1 MQGQELMSA
10 LTPQLSL
17 YRDLLAEIKSR
28 IRAAQNRAA
37 LSANAEMILLY
48 WDIGRMIA
56 ARQEREG
63 WGAGVIPK
71 LAVDLKNELPKEK
84 GFSERNLKRM
94 LRFFREYPAMA
105 GKVPRPASL
114 LQGDQNQSDGI
125 VPQPAAQ
132 LVQPPATAP
141 TLPSNL
147 LFGIPWFH
155 NVILIEKIKDLPTRY
170 WYACQTLEQG
180 WSRDTLSL
188 QIKNR
193 AHERQGAAI
202 TNFSSTLPSIHAN
215 IAQGLLKDPYLFDF
229 FTLTEPFLERELETG
244 LVAHIQKF
252 LIELGR
258 GFAFVG
264 RQCPLT
270 VSEREF
276 FIDLL
281 FYHLHLRCYIV
292 VDLKKGDFKPEY
304 AGKIHPMRYEIPI
317 CLHPAKLGRRQL
329 LCRLHKRFEKPN
341 RGTSVWPSLFNKRP
355 LANGV
360 GLLRG
365 MPQPSRRHQKG
376 EVSKD
381 RLGETLYKEPTCRLS
396 HGVNFYCSAVDA
408 QLRHA
413 GDAPTIGLILCQT
426 KDRIL
431 AEYSLK
437 DIHKPIGVAD
447 YELTRALPAELASSL
462 PSIETIEAELSDDL
476 EKKDNE

>member
-1 MQGQELMSA
+1 MSEI
-10 LTPQLSL
+10 TPQLAL

-71 LAVDLKNELPKEK
+71 LAVDLKNELPEEK

-105 GKVPRPASL
+105 EKVPQPASL
-114 LQGDQNQSDGI
+114 LQSDQNQSDGI

-132 LVQPPATAP
+132 LIQAP
-141 TLPSNL
+141 TTASTLPPNL

-155 NVILIEKIKDLPTRY
+155 HVILIEKIKDLPTRL
-170 WYACQTLEQG
+170 WYARQTLEQG

-202 TNFSSTLPSIHAN
+202 TNFTNTLPSIHAS

-229 FTLTEPFLERELETG
+229 LTLTESFLERELETG

-264 RQCPLT
+264 RQYPLT
-270 VSEREF
+270 VSDREF

-281 FYHLHLRCYIV
+281 FYHLHLRCFVV

-304 AGKIHPMRYEIPI
+304 AGKM
-317 CLHPAKLGRRQL
+317 
-329 LCRLHKRFEKPN
+329 
-341 RGTSVWPSLFNKRP
+341 
-355 LANGV
+355 
-360 GLLRG
+360 
-365 MPQPSRRHQKG
+365 
-376 EVSKD
+376 
-381 RLGETLYKEPTCRLS
+381 
-396 HGVNFYCSAVDA
+396 NFYCSAVDA

-447 YELTRALPAELASSL
+447 YELTRALPVALASSL
-462 PSIETIEAELSDDL
+462 PSIEAIEAELSQNL
-476 EKKDNE
+476 EKEGNE

>member
-1 MQGQELMSA
+1 MSEI
-10 LTPQLSL
+10 TPQLAL
-17 YRDLLAEIKSR
+17 YRELLDEIKSR

-71 LAVDLKNELPKEK
+71 LAVDLKNELPREK

-105 GKVPRPASL
+105 GKVPLPASL
-114 LQGDQNQSDGI
+114 LQLDQNQPDGI

-132 LVQPPATAP
+132 LIQPPATPSALP
-141 TLPSNL
+141 TNL
-147 LFGIPWFH
+147 LFGIPWYH

-170 WYACQTLEQG
+170 WYARQTMEQG
-180 WSRDTLSL
+180 WSRDTLRL

-193 AHERQGAAI
+193 VHERQGAAI
-202 TNFSSTLPSIHAN
+202 TNFSSTLSSIHAS

-229 FTLTEPFLERELETG
+229 LTLTEPFLERELETS

-270 VSEREF
+270 VSDREF

-281 FYHLHLRCYIV
+281 FYHLHLRCFIV

-304 AGKIHPMRYEIPI
+304 AGKM
-317 CLHPAKLGRRQL
+317 
-329 LCRLHKRFEKPN
+329 
-341 RGTSVWPSLFNKRP
+341 
-355 LANGV
+355 
-360 GLLRG
+360 
-365 MPQPSRRHQKG
+365 
-376 EVSKD
+376 
-381 RLGETLYKEPTCRLS
+381 
-396 HGVNFYCSAVDA
+396 NFYCSAVDA

-476 EKKDNE
+476 EKKGNE